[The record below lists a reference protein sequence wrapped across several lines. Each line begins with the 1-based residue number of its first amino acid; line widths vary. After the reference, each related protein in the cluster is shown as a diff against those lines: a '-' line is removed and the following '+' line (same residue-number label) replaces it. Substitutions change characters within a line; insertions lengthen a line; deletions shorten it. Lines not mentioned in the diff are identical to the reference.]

1 MAWGLFKK
9 IRDGIKKAARWVKDK
24 IIKPVFNTGKKILKS
39 DTVKTVID
47 TGMKLAPA
55 LGGAVAASQGAPPQ
69 AGIAAGSAIQSIG
82 KALGYG

>member
-1 MAWGLFKK
+1 MAWGWFKK
-9 IRDGIKKAARWVKDK
+9 IRDGIKKAAQWVKDK
-24 IIKPVFNTGKKILKS
+24 IIKPVINVGKKILKS

-69 AGIAAGSAIQSIG
+69 AGMAAGTAVQSIG

>member
-1 MAWGLFKK
+1 MGFGIFKK
-9 IRDGIKKAARWVKDK
+9 IKEAFKKAAQWVKDK
-24 IIKPVFNTGKKILKS
+24 VIKPVINFGKKILKS

>member
-1 MAWGLFKK
+1 MAWGVFKK

-24 IIKPVFNTGKKILKS
+24 VIKPVINTGKKILKS
-39 DTVKTVID
+39 DTVKSVID

-69 AGIAAGSAIQSIG
+69 AGIAAGSAFQSIG

>member
-24 IIKPVFNTGKKILKS
+24 IIKPVVNTGKKVLKS
-39 DTVKTVID
+39 DTIKKVID

-55 LGGAVAASQGAPPQ
+55 IGGAVASSQGAPPQ
-69 AGIAAGSAIQSIG
+69 AGMAVGSAIQGIG
-82 KALGYG
+82 KTLGYA

>member
-9 IRDGIKKAARWVKDK
+9 IRDGIKKAAHWVKDK
-24 IIKPVFNTGKKILKS
+24 VIKPVVDFGKKVLKS

-55 LGGAVAASQGAPPQ
+55 IGGAIASSQGAPPQ
-69 AGIAAGSAIQSIG
+69 SGIAAGSAVQSIG
-82 KALGYG
+82 KVLGYG

>member
-24 IIKPVFNTGKKILKS
+24 IIKPVINTGKKILKS
-39 DTVKTVID
+39 DTFKSIVD

-55 LGGAVAASQGAPPQ
+55 ITTAVASSQGAPPQ
-69 AGIAAGSAIQSIG
+69 AGMAVGNAIQSIG

>member
-9 IRDGIKKAARWVKDK
+9 IRDGIKKAAQWVKDK
-24 IIKPVFNTGKKILKS
+24 VIKPVINFGKKILKS

-55 LGGAVAASQGAPPQ
+55 IGGAVASSQGAPPQ
-69 AGIAAGSAIQSIG
+69 AGMAVGSAVQSFG
-82 KALGYG
+82 KTLGYG

>member
-1 MAWGLFKK
+1 MGFGIFKK
-9 IRDGIKKAARWVKDK
+9 IKEAFKKAARWVKDK

-69 AGIAAGSAIQSIG
+69 AGIAAGSAVQSIG

>member
-47 TGMKLAPA
+47 TGMKLSPA

>member
-9 IRDGIKKAARWVKDK
+9 IRDGIKKAAQWVKDK
-24 IIKPVFNTGKKILKS
+24 VIKPVINFGKKVLKS

-55 LGGAVAASQGAPPQ
+55 IGGAIASSQGAPPQ
-69 AGIAAGSAIQSIG
+69 GGIAVGTAVQSFG

>member
-24 IIKPVFNTGKKILKS
+24 IIKPVIDTRKKILKS

>member
-24 IIKPVFNTGKKILKS
+24 IIKPVINTGKKILKS

-55 LGGAVAASQGAPPQ
+55 LGGAIASSQGAPPQ
-69 AGIAAGSAIQSIG
+69 GGIAVGTAVQSFG
-82 KALGYG
+82 KTLGYG

>member
-1 MAWGLFKK
+1 MAWGLWKK
-9 IRDGIKKAARWVKDK
+9 IRDGIKKAAQWVKDK
-24 IIKPVFNTGKKILKS
+24 VIKPVINFGKKILKS

-55 LGGAVAASQGAPPQ
+55 LGGAIASSQGAPPQ
-69 AGIAAGSAIQSIG
+69 GGIAVGTAVQSIG

>member
-1 MAWGLFKK
+1 MAWGLWKK

-24 IIKPVFNTGKKILKS
+24 VITPVINTGKKILKS

-55 LGGAVAASQGAPPQ
+55 ISTAVASSQGAPPQ
-69 AGIAAGSAIQSIG
+69 AGMAVGTAIQSIG

>member
-24 IIKPVFNTGKKILKS
+24 VIKPVINTGKKILKS
-39 DTVKTVID
+39 DTFKTLVD
-47 TGMKLAPA
+47 TGMKLAPVI
-55 LGGAVAASQGAPPQ
+55 GGAIASSQGAPPQ
-69 AGIAAGSAIQSIG
+69 SGIAAGSAIQSIG

>member
-1 MAWGLFKK
+1 MAWGIFRK
-9 IRDGIKKAARWVKDK
+9 IRDGIKKAAQWVKDK
-24 IIKPVFNTGKKILKS
+24 VIKPVINFGKKILKS

-55 LGGAVAASQGAPPQ
+55 LGGAIASSQGAPPQ
-69 AGIAAGSAIQSIG
+69 GGIAVGTAVQSFG